1 MKLLWK
7 TEKLWLD
14 GWIHFRRNFEGLKT
28 EANFFFP
35 FYSQNQFQQDQ
46 RGQEEDLEN
55 G

>member
-1 MKLLWK
+1 MDGYILGESLKASKLK
-7 TEKLWLD
+7 Q
-14 GWIHFRRNFEGLKT
+14 I
-28 EANFFFP
+28 FFFP